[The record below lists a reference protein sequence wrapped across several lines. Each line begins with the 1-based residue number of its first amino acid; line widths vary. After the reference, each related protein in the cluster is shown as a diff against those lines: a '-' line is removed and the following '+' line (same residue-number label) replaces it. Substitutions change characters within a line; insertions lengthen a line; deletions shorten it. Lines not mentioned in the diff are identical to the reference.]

1 MAEQLPTAYNDAS
14 PSLYV
19 QSLGQG
25 PELIL
30 LHGWGMHSG
39 IWEDVI
45 ESLIDHYRVTFLD
58 LPGHGYSRL
67 PEAGHTLRD
76 LSRAVAAVAPPRAA
90 WVGWSLGGLI
100 AQRLAIDAP
109 ERVTK
114 LVLVSSSPCFVRRP
128 AWTHGVD
135 YRILHA
141 FAENLSR
148 DYKATLKRFLA
159 LEVHGSEHETAQLR
173 ILRALVFQH
182 GNPDTAALRDGLA
195 ILENEDLRDE
205 LTGISCPTLL
215 LMGRRDNLVPASAGT
230 ATQQLLPNA
239 QLHIFEQAAH
249 APFFSHLTD
258 FIGRLRDF
266 LDE

>member
-1 MAEQLPTAYNDAS
+1 VAEQLPTAYHNAS

-39 IWEDVI
+39 VWENVI

-67 PEAGHTLRD
+67 PASGHSLRD
-76 LSRAVAAVAPPRAA
+76 LSRAVAAVAPPQAI

-100 AQRLAIDAP
+100 AQRVAIDTP
-109 ERVTK
+109 ERVAK
-114 LVLVSSSPCFVRRP
+114 LVLVSSSPCFVSRP
-128 AWTHGVD
+128 DWPHGVD

-148 DYKATLKRFLA
+148 DYKTTLKRFLA

-173 ILRALVFQH
+173 LLRALVFQH
-182 GNPDTAALRDGLA
+182 GDPDTTVLRDGFT
-195 ILENEDLRDE
+195 ILENEDLRNE
-205 LTGISCPTLL
+205 LTGVSCPTLL
-215 LMGRRDNLVPASAGT
+215 LMGRRDNLVPVSAGA
-230 ATQQLLPNA
+230 ATRQLLTNA
-239 QLHIFEQAAH
+239 QLHIFERAAH

-258 FIGRLRDF
+258 FVGHLRDF